1 MLHDFLDHA
10 QRDTLES
17 VHQALGV
24 PMQRVGHHVVYFL
37 AQSSGTIF

>member
-10 QRDTLES
+10 QRDMLEG
-17 VHQALGV
+17 VHQTLGV

-37 AQSSGTIF
+37 AQSSGTFF